1 MNDATGMIFDE
12 ETHLSLLEKLAAW
25 GAWALAAW
33 IFLTVGWIA
42 VEPKDPFGPVS
53 IFTHGNP
60 AAMFLQAAGIAG
72 VTAALA
78 TVIAGRRLADAGTF
92 AAAVGLA
99 LVSLRGDTAG
109 YLHRQAA
116 ELGTSSRTLA
126 LELASE
132 SLAWLVVA
140 LIALILS
147 ALVMRWCFGQP
158 TGNPRET
165 TSSVTARTLAGYDI
179 PGIGAVLFG
188 GASHRT
194 DVGTGAKHTIIAT
207 VAGLIAFT
215 VLSAGL
221 STRSIAHGQ
230 VCFVVAAAVCSACYL
245 AYRMAPVHSPL
256 WSILAVGLI
265 AVVGYVWASI
275 QPATGVRPPGIPAS
289 AFLRVLPIQYISV
302 GTAAAVAMSWYM
314 HQPFGPIDNIEP
326 AHRRSRSPKEVD

>member
-1 MNDATGMIFDE
+1 MNDATSAIMDE
-12 ETHLSLLEKLAAW
+12 EAHLSFLEKLAAW

-33 IFLTVGWIA
+33 IFLTVGWLA
-42 VEPKDPFGPVS
+42 VEPQDPCGPVS

-60 AAMFLQAAGIAG
+60 AAMFLQAAAIAG

-92 AAAVGLA
+92 AAAAGLA
-99 LVSLRGDTAG
+99 LVSTRGDTAG

-116 ELGTSSRTLA
+116 ELGTSSRGMALQLA
-126 LELASE
+126 LE
-132 SLAWLVVA
+132 SLAWLVVTLFA
-140 LIALILS
+140 IILS
-147 ALVMRWCFGQP
+147 AVVMRWCFGQS
-158 TGNPRET
+158 TGQRDKA
-165 TSSVTARTLAGYDI
+165 TSPVTVRTLAGYDI
-179 PGIGAVLFG
+179 PVIGAVLFG

-194 DVGTGAKHTIIAT
+194 DVGTGVKHTIIAT
-207 VAGLIAFT
+207 VAGLIAFV

-256 WSILAVGLI
+256 WSILAVGFVAL
-265 AVVGYVWASI
+265 VGYVWASI
-275 QPATGVRPPGIPAS
+275 QPTTGVRPPGVPVS

-314 HQPFGPIDNIEP
+314 HQPLEPIDDIGRT
-326 AHRRSRSPKEVD
+326 HGSSRSLKETD